1 MRIGF
6 WGEQMADDLALLDV
20 VALLEDLSEAGLT
33 KGQVGTVIELL
44 DERTALVEFSG
55 EDGRAYAIA
64 PIAKARLLVLRYEP
78 AAA

>member
-1 MRIGF
+1 
-6 WGEQMADDLALLDV
+6 MADDLALLDV

-55 EDGRAYAIA
+55 DDGHAYALA
-64 PIAKARLLVLRYEP
+64 PIAKSRLLVLRYEP